1 MTGIPGC
8 KDCGGKGWFRTGDD
22 LYSRPCRC
30 VRNRKIAQHLGPA
43 IADAPIVSSTPLY
56 VIKDGKVETDHTKSN
71 LFITSTW
78 NAAAP
83 HFKRALANKGLSF
96 YTKVTTDEEV
106 KRVFVGATSF
116 KSLTA
121 EQREIVEVNNSL
133 DELAGSNYDLA
144 IIQLGVISHP
154 NKAAANCHLELLKI
168 REVLNKAT
176 WILMPPDRAF
186 SDLLVWSSDL
196 DMYID
201 KHFAKI
207 SFDVTAYPADPKPI
221 RSLEEATAIA
231 DSDEPPQDENAMV
244 PEDTYDEP
252 VAVASQGDTMDL
264 PGEGS
269 SSQGKRK
276 PYPKKK
282 RPNSGGGGPL

>member
-1 MTGIPGC
+1 MTGIPDC
-8 KDCGGKGWFRTGDD
+8 KECGGKGWFRTGDD

-30 VRNRKIAQHLGPA
+30 VRNRKIAQHLGSA
-43 IADAPIVSSTPLY
+43 LADAPVVSSTPLY
-56 VIKDGKVETDHTKSN
+56 VVKDGKVETDHTKAN

-96 YTKVTTDEEV
+96 YTKITTDEEV

-116 KSLTA
+116 KSLTV
-121 EQREIVEVNNSL
+121 EQREIVEVSNSL

-154 NKAAANCHLELLKI
+154 NRAAANCHLELLKI
-168 REVLNKAT
+168 REAMHKAT

-207 SFDVTAYPADPKPI
+207 NFDPTAYPADPKPVI
-221 RSLEEATAIA
+221 SVEEATAIA

-252 VAVASQGDTMDL
+252 VVVSGDTMDL

-269 SSQGKRK
+269 LQSKRK

-282 RPNSGGGGPL
+282 RNNGSGGPL